1 MDRLAALERWLSERC
16 GAAGCT
22 IAPASA
28 DASFRRYFRVTP
40 AGAGART
47 LIAMDA
53 PPEHEDCRP
62 FVRVAGL
69 LAEAGLNAPRVL
81 AQDLDQGFLLL
92 TDLGRE
98 TFLAAMQAP
107 GIDDARVDS
116 MYRDAIGALVRWQ
129 AASRPGVLPP
139 YDEALLRRELAL
151 FPDWYVARHL
161 GVTLDA
167 TQAAELAAVFDR
179 IVAANLAQPGVFV
192 HRDYMPRNLM
202 VSEPSPGILDFQDAV
217 YGPITYDVASLFKD
231 AFISWPE
238 ARVIDWTVR
247 YWEQAR
253 RAGLPVDADF
263 GAFYRDFEW
272 MGLQR
277 HLKVLGIFARLKHR
291 DGKAGYVEDTP
302 RFVAYVRAVAARY
315 QGLAPLLRLFD
326 TLEGRAAQAGHTF

>member
-1 MDRLAALERWLSERC
+1 MDRRAALERWLSGRY
-16 GAAGCT
+16 GAGGCAL
-22 IAPASA
+22 APASA
-28 DASFRRYFRVTP
+28 DASFRRYFRVTLP
-40 AGAGART
+40 DGAT

-62 FVRVAGL
+62 FIRVAGL
-69 LAEAGLNAPRVL
+69 LAEAGLNAPHVL
-81 AQDLDQGFLLL
+81 AQDLEQGFLLL

-98 TFLAAMQAP
+98 TFLAAMQKP
-107 GIDDARVDS
+107 GTDDARVDA

-129 AASRPGVLPP
+129 ASSRPGVLPP
-139 YDEALLRRELAL
+139 YDDALLRRELAL
-151 FPDWYVARHL
+151 FPDWYVSRHL
-161 GVTLDA
+161 GVTLTA
-167 TQAAELAAVFDR
+167 AQSAELAAVFDLV
-179 IVAANLAQPGVFV
+179 VAANLAQPSVFV

-202 VSEPSPGILDFQDAV
+202 VSDPSPGILDFQDAV
-217 YGPITYDVASLFKD
+217 YGPITYDVASLFRD

-247 YWEQAR
+247 YWEEAR
-253 RAGLPVDADF
+253 RAGLPVDPDF

-302 RFVAYVRAVAARY
+302 RFVAYVRAVTARY
-315 QGLAPLLRLFD
+315 NGLGPLLRLLD
-326 TLEGRAAQAGHTF
+326 ALEGRAAAIGHTF